1 MAKRSNRRLVGTL
14 LLVALA
20 IFLAGEFLLFSR
32 TADGRLY
39 LARHGVVFSKA
50 EVRSALSNSLRAA
63 FRRQGVGSSA
73 QDVEVQEGER
83 GALVVWTARLPARA
97 SLLQTNL
104 AITEAVESRGGRVF
118 DAWETE
124 DREGPSVR
132 MRLGVGRLETH
143 EVRLSRGPEADGEEQ
158 VLLAIV
164 LEGFGGEDADSLA
177 AVAVQADFEF
187 TAGVLTNGRHAR
199 RWAEELQRAAR
210 ETVALVPMEPM
221 NYPSHSPGPNAV
233 LVEMSHNQVRRTVK
247 RNLDRTNEPI
257 AFLAYMGGMALRDPR
272 VMDAVCEELGRHSV
286 AYLEPPGM
294 PDSKGLDAAARMK
307 VPFLR
312 LDQRQF
318 APARTSGWEKELTTR
333 LSDLTDTA
341 RRRGFAAAALP
352 LDGHTLRVLS
362 REAPKWEKEGVH
374 LVPLSALLRPVS
386 LP

>member
-1 MAKRSNRRLVGTL
+1 VARRSNRRLVWTL
-14 LLVALA
+14 LLVAVG
-20 IFLAGEFLLFSR
+20 IFLSGEFLLFSR

-50 EVRSALSNSLRAA
+50 EVRGVLSNSLRTA
-63 FRRQGVGSSA
+63 FRRLGVGTSA

-83 GALVVWTARLPARA
+83 DALVVWSARLPARA

-104 AITEAVESRGGRVF
+104 VLTEAVEGRGGRVF

-124 DREGPSVR
+124 DKDGPAVR

-143 EVRLSRGPEADGEEQ
+143 EVRLSRGPEKEGEEI

-164 LEGFGGEDADSLA
+164 LEGFGIEGADSLA
-177 AVAVQADFEF
+177 AIAVNAEFEF
-187 TAGVLTNGRHAR
+187 TGGVITNGRHAR
-199 RWAEELQRAAR
+199 RWAGELQRAAR
-210 ETVALVPMEPM
+210 ETVALIPMEPM
-221 NYPSHSPGPNAV
+221 NYPSRSPGGDAV

-247 RNLDRTNEPI
+247 RNLDRTPEPV

-318 APARTSGWEKELTTR
+318 TPARASGWERELTKR
-333 LSDLTDTA
+333 LSELTDTA

-352 LDGHTLRVLS
+352 LDGATLRVLS

-386 LP
+386 LQ